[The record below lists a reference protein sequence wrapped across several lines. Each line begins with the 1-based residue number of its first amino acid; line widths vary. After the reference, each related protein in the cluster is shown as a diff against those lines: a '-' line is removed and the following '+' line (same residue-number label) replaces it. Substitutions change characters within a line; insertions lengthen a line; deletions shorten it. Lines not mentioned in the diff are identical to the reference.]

1 MLLTKRTLLYLFLM
15 LLPPLGIE
23 ECNAINI
30 EYDKHTDQFSSRK
43 KIKGHV
49 VDSKGE
55 ILIGATVKVKGE
67 PDGAITNA
75 EGKFSLVVEQDAVLQ
90 ISFVGCETKEVP
102 VRGQTEFEIL
112 LKEDAVM
119 LDPVIVTALG
129 IEKKESSL
137 SYSAMQLKSDELNR
151 VKDPNMITALAGKAA
166 GVQISKNSLGPGAS
180 AKVSIRGIR
189 SVVSDNQPL
198 YVIDGVPMLNSTSEQ
213 AYSAIGG
220 TANAGNR
227 DGGDGISNLNPED
240 VESITI
246 LKGALKKGAS
256 PEFIK
261 YLSLPA

>member
-1 MLLTKRTLLYLFLM
+1 MINTQTSFLQEKR
-15 LLPPLGIE
+15 
-23 ECNAINI
+23 
-30 EYDKHTDQFSSRK
+30 
-43 KIKGHV
+43 IKGHV

-213 AYSAIGG
+213 AYSAMEVQPMPAIVTEA
-220 TANAGNR
+220 TAFL
-227 DGGDGISNLNPED
+227 I
-240 VESITI
+240 
-246 LKGALKKGAS
+246 
-256 PEFIK
+256 
-261 YLSLPA
+261 